1 MQKYDLFIR
10 LKDKTELKM
19 DTTTTKM
26 SISELELLSKI
37 YKNKVESM
45 GFIGLK
51 TPVEILVKNGEK
63 IVSSTMLNLDNKLYS
78 TKNLKFGIC
87 YSDNIINV
95 YNSLEEAVNCF
106 DEYINK
112 IKEKLIEDEY
122 PLEFI
127 NSKYLKIV
135 RLSYNGNALIDNF
148 DLKNIV
154 KEVEIKYG
162 LIMSNKIN
170 YTVNYNY
177 PYYMLEI

>member
-1 MQKYDLFIR
+1 
-10 LKDKTELKM
+10 
-19 DTTTTKM
+19 
-26 SISELELLSKI
+26 
-37 YKNKVESM
+37 
-45 GFIGLK
+45 
-51 TPVEILVKNGEK
+51 
-63 IVSSTMLNLDNKLYS
+63 MLNLDNKLYS

-87 YSDNIINV
+87 YSDKIINV
-95 YNSLEEAVNCF
+95 FNSLEEAVNCF

-135 RLSYNGNALIDNF
+135 RLSFNGNALIDNF